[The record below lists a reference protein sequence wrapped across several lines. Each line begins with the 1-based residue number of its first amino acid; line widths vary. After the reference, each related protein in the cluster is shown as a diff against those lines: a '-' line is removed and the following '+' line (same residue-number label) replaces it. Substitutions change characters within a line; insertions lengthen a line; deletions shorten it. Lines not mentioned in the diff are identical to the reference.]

1 MRKINSI
8 LHSMNN
14 TRLKNWLR
22 RHHTRL
28 RFQPIRIFC
37 IHNVSDY
44 FDADSMWPCDW
55 IQTDVFK
62 RAVLEL
68 QKKSTFISLTEAQR
82 HLRRDIIRFRK
93 YAVLTGDDGFAS
105 LKNIIP
111 WLEERQI
118 PITLFIN
125 PIVWDGKTVGQNLTS
140 LPVSTENNGA
150 KDIYLLPEDLKAFKS
165 PLVTFGYHGYEHINE
180 SVETYDTFVANFE
193 KCRKAMKILDNVI
206 PFYAHTYGRTTKQND
221 EYLIK
226 QRITPVY
233 VNGGKNYNQ
242 WKNVDRELLPVTK
255 DE

>member
-1 MRKINSI
+1 MKILDKIKKKCVS
-8 LHSMNN
+8 
-14 TRLKNWLR
+14 
-22 RHHTRL
+22 L

-37 IHNVSDY
+37 IHNVSDCL
-44 FDADSMWPCDW
+44 DADSMWPCDW

-62 RAVLEL
+62 RTVLEL
-68 QKKSTFISLTEAQR
+68 QKQYTFISLTEAQR

-93 YAVLTGDDGFAS
+93 YAVLTADDCFAS

-125 PIVWDGKTVGQNLTS
+125 PIVWDGKTVGQNLRS
-140 LPVSTENNGA
+140 LPVSTDNNGA
-150 KDIYLLPEDLKAFKS
+150 KDIYLLPEDLKAFQS
-165 PLVTFGYHGYEHINE
+165 PLITFGYHGYEHINE
-180 SVETYDTFVANFE
+180 SVETFETFVANFE
-193 KCRKAMKILDNVI
+193 KCRKAMEIFDNVI
-206 PFYAHTYGRTTKQND
+206 PFYAHTYGRATKQND

-226 QRITPVY
+226 QGITPVY

-242 WKNVDRELLPVTK
+242 WKHIDRELLPVTK